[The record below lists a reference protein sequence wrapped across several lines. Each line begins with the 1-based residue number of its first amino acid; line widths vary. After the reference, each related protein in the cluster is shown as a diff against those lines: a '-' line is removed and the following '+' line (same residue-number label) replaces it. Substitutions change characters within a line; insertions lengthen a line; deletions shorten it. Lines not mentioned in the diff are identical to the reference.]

1 MKKALLLDGSL
12 SEDLTAARVYPA
24 LEKRLAAQGWE
35 IEHIALRERKIGPC
49 MGDFFCWIRT
59 PGTCMLKDDNREI
72 AAKAAHCDMLIFA
85 GPMTFGGHAPL
96 VKRMADH
103 LPQNALP
110 FFEKVDGEIHHV
122 RRYPIQPDFL
132 AIAWQPSPDPEEVEV
147 FRRLAARNANNFRPQ
162 HTTSIPLGSWQDE
175 ASLGASLDEG
185 LARLAKGKDPGPKAP
200 AAQPL
205 SRDLLP
211 PRRALLLVGSPRGKQ
226 STSHALG
233 EHLLNQLSA
242 KAIETRTVL
251 LQPTIASSERTAEL
265 LAHVEDA
272 DLVVLASPLYVDSLP
287 STTIEAL
294 ERIAASRA
302 GSFGRKRLVAILNCG
317 FPESFHNDV
326 ALSQCQIFA
335 RKAGMEWAGGLS
347 LGGGQGMVSGRPL
360 REIKARARSAIQV
373 LDQAAEHLARGAAL
387 PPEVQKPWN
396 RPFLPGWLYRLAGS
410 FGWKSQAHRWGVQK
424 ELYRAPY
431 AE

>member
-1 MKKALLLDGSL
+1 
-12 SEDLTAARVYPA
+12 
-24 LEKRLAAQGWE
+24 
-35 IEHIALRERKIGPC
+35 
-49 MGDFFCWIRT
+49 
-59 PGTCMLKDDNREI
+59 MLKDDNREI

-85 GPMTFGGHAPL
+85 GPMTFGGHSPL

-110 FFEKVDGEIHHV
+110 FFEKVGGEIHHV
-122 RRYPIQPDFL
+122 KRYPSQPDFL
-132 AIAWQPSPDPEEVEV
+132 AIAWQESPDPEEAEV
-147 FRRLAARNANNFRPQ
+147 FRRLTARNANNFRPQ

-175 ASLGASLDEG
+175 ASLGASLDDG

-200 AAQPL
+200 TEARHPC
-205 SRDLLP
+205 DLLP
-211 PRRALLLVGSPRGKQ
+211 PRRALLLVGSPHGKQ

-242 KAIETRTVL
+242 KAVETRTVL
-251 LQPTIASSERTAEL
+251 LQTAIASAERTAEL

-294 ERIAASRA
+294 QRIAESRA
-302 GSFGRKRLVAILNCG
+302 GSFGRKRLMAILNCR

-360 REIKARARSAIQV
+360 REIKAHARSAIQV
-373 LDQAAEHLARGAAL
+373 LDQTAAHLARGAAL

-396 RPFLPGWLYRLAGS
+396 RPLLPGWLYRLAGS
-410 FGWKSQAHRWGVQK
+410 FGWKSQARRWGVQK